1 MSKLSLF
8 HSKLIGAPHLFPLSR
23 LHHSVVVSD
32 LDGTTNRYVLD
43 VIPRNPTDPRVLAA
57 MLAGKTVDANARCKP
72 YD

>member
-8 HSKLIGAPHLFPLSR
+8 HSKLIGAPHLFPLNR
-23 LHHSVVVSD
+23 LHHAAVVSD